1 MKIIISPAKKMNV
14 DTDSLDIEGM
24 PADLERSKKILLTLK
39 GMDYQQ
45 LKKLWKCNDKIA
57 TEQYDRLKNID
68 LEKGLT
74 PAILSYEGI
83 QYKYMSP
90 GIFEYEM
97 FDYINQHLRILS
109 GLYGVLSPM
118 HGVCPYRLEMQS
130 KLEVGG
136 CKNLYEFWGDSLYNS
151 LGDPVILN
159 LASLEYGRC
168 IEKYLQPSDIYI
180 TCVFGELS
188 NEKVVTKATFAKMAR
203 GAMVRFMAERKIDD
217 LEKIKDFAELGFAFD
232 SNRSSDSEYVF
243 LR

>member
-14 DTDSLDIEGM
+14 DSDSLDIGGM
-24 PADLERSKKILLTLK
+24 PAQLERSKEILLTLK

-57 TEQYDRLKNID
+57 TANYDRLEKMD

-83 QYKYMSP
+83 QYKYMAP
-90 GIFEYEM
+90 GIFQYEM

-109 GLYGVLSPM
+109 GFYGVLSPM
-118 HGVCPYRLEMQS
+118 DGVCPYRLEMQAG
-130 KLEVGG
+130 LEVGG
-136 CKNLYEFWGDSLYNS
+136 CKNLYEFWGDSLYKE
-151 LGDPVILN
+151 LGDSVILN

-168 IEKYLQPSDIYI
+168 IEKYLQPSDIYV

-203 GAMVRFMAERKIDD
+203 GAMVRFMAEGNIED
-217 LEKIKDFAELGFAFD
+217 LEKIKDFAELGFAYD
-232 SNRSSDSEYVF
+232 PSRSSASEYVF